1 MKLAN
6 IDNQQELLDVV
17 DKCTGTVELVTPE
30 GDRLNLKS
38 KLCQYITLTSIFDSA
53 AKIPELEIVAHE
65 AEDVKRLMNYMMKG
79 WLFISIF
86 TDWCGLY

>member
-6 IDNQQELLDVV
+6 IDNPQELLDVV
-17 DKCTGTVELVTPE
+17 DQCTGTVELVTPV

-79 WLFISIF
+79 
-86 TDWCGLY
+86 